1 VEVGEGDGAGGEE
14 DVGGVDEGFV
24 PEEGG
29 EDGAEEDFVVFGLGG
44 VGGDVVAVLVVGGGG
59 VGGGLDGGGDE
70 GGEEDPGE
78 GLEG

>member
-29 EDGAEEDFVVFGLGG
+29 EDGAEEEFVVFGLGG
-44 VGGDVVAVLVVGGGG
+44 VGGVVWGG
-59 VGGGLDGGGDE
+59 VEGGLDGGGDE